1 MGARY
6 VCMYVYMYAC
16 VRMYVCCIGDADI
29 DDTNENEQKAV
40 SASEQRVQW
49 VEKVV
54 TPRN

>member
-16 VRMYVCCIGDADI
+16 VRMHVCCIGDADI